1 LERRIRELTSQQPY
15 QELQHVLRQKE
26 AVETENAD
34 IKKRLASVLS
44 MIQPVFSQQHIG

>member
-1 LERRIRELTSQQPY
+1 LERKIRELTSQQPY

-26 AVETENAD
+26 AVEEENVD

-44 MIQPVFSQQHIG
+44 MIQPVLGQQQFG